1 MEELFSILSKGIA
14 NKDYATLA
22 SVFSD
27 TGQNSWQSVGQG
39 EQRSVAAHFIH
50 ACVTAESFLPNAF
63 CQPDMLSVCQTAL
76 SHLPATVEDAADNT
90 LRLSM
95 FDYMVAQEDPDYAT
109 AARILGAMRM
119 EVDLGVYYM
128 PPAARCDV
136 YVKIAECFLAEDEIA
151 ESDAAVQKAGQV
163 VEGIPDKDA
172 HQALILRYKSTYAR
186 VLDANR
192 KFLQAA
198 GRYHELS
205 QSAADLIDADDL
217 LHMLGRAATC
227 AVLAPSG
234 PQRQRVLGHIY
245 KDSRLRQLDGL
256 DEFQTHSTILKKMYT
271 HQVLRP
277 EELTKFEASLA
288 DHQKAIMGDGL
299 TIMER
304 GVVEHNMIAVS
315 NLYRS
320 IYVKELARILGVDVH
335 KAEKIASSMI
345 LEGSL
350 HGSID
355 QVEGLLEFE
364 AEESPEQ
371 TWDRSITSFCI
382 ELNKVTDAVK
392 ASSQ

>member
-1 MEELFSILSKGIA
+1 
-14 NKDYATLA
+14 
-22 SVFSD
+22 
-27 TGQNSWQSVGQG
+27 
-39 EQRSVAAHFIH
+39 
-50 ACVTAESFLPNAF
+50 
-63 CQPDMLSVCQTAL
+63 
-76 SHLPATVEDAADNT
+76 
-90 LRLSM
+90 
-95 FDYMVAQEDPDYAT
+95 
-109 AARILGAMRM
+109 
-119 EVDLGVYYM
+119 
-128 PPAARCDV
+128 
-136 YVKIAECFLAEDEIA
+136 
-151 ESDAAVQKAGQV
+151 
-163 VEGIPDKDA
+163 
-172 HQALILRYKSTYAR
+172 
-186 VLDANR
+186 
-192 KFLQAA
+192 
-198 GRYHELS
+198 
-205 QSAADLIDADDL
+205 
-217 LHMLGRAATC
+217 
-227 AVLAPSG
+227 
-234 PQRQRVLGHIY
+234 
-245 KDSRLRQLDGL
+245 
-256 DEFQTHSTILKKMYT
+256 
-271 HQVLRP
+271 LRP

-288 DHQKAIMGDGL
+288 DHQKATMGDGL